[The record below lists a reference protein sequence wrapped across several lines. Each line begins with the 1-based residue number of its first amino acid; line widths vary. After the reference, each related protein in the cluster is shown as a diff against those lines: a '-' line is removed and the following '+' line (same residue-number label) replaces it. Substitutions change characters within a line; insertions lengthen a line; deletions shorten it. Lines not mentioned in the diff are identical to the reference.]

1 MMIMRNKIL
10 ITSIILAFF
19 AFSCLTLIDASLTL
33 KLYAQFDDLNSKF
46 ITTTSSYSNTG
57 LDSEDVLFAAPP
69 GNYSKLYSTV
79 SGNQLMVDSW
89 NSSSL
94 SREILLSFEAVP
106 TAGAGYVNFSWNFGG
121 SDDYDAL
128 LLHCQDGVVCG
139 DESTR
144 VNLES
149 ASEASYFINSDETT
163 YFKLIINYNP
173 AVAPVDNPTTG
184 GGGGGADPTPSMKLD
199 LPKPVSIEEI
209 GPISF
214 NVTLENDGN
223 VNMKNV
229 QLAGSLTENSQPTK
243 TAVSFNETNFSTFS
257 IAEKRGVEVSTYI
270 TSEEITVYEILIN
283 ASSENPSYNTQ
294 AKVYLTFIGKNG
306 SGIAKI
312 IAFTEGLINENAE
325 CLDLKDMI
333 NDARAEFDKGNTLAA
348 IEKAQEA
355 LAACKNILD
364 NPRKP
369 IYNKINQS
377 TILTYLGVAILVAI
391 LFGAIFNLYKFWN
404 FRMSGKKRFLKS

>member
-1 MMIMRNKIL
+1 MRNKIL
-10 ITSIILAFF
+10 ISIAILTF
-19 AFSCLTLIDASLTL
+19 AFSCFTIIDASLTL

-57 LDSEDVLFAAPP
+57 IDSEDVLFAAPP

-79 SGNQLMVDSW
+79 SGNELMVDSW

-94 SREILLSFEAVP
+94 SREILLSFDAVP
-106 TAGAGYVNFSWNFGG
+106 TAGAGYVHFTWNFGDG
-121 SDDYDAL
+121 DDYDAL
-128 LLHCQDGVVCG
+128 LLHCQDGAVCG

-144 VNLES
+144 TDLES
-149 ASEASYFINSDETT
+149 VYEVSYFINSDETN

-173 AVAPVDNPTTG
+173 PVVPVDNPTTG

-229 QLAGSLTENSQPTK
+229 QLAGSLTENSQLTK
-243 TAVSFNETNFSTFS
+243 TAVNFNETNFSTFS

-270 TSEEITVYEILIN
+270 SSEEITVYEILIN
-283 ASSENPSYNTQ
+283 ASSESPSYTTQ
-294 AKVYLTFIGKNG
+294 SKVYLTFIGKNG
-306 SGIAKI
+306 SGIVKI

-333 NDARAEFDKGNTLAA
+333 NEAKAEFDEGNTQAA

-355 LAACKNILD
+355 LVACKNILD
-364 NPRKP
+364 NPKKP
-369 IYNKINQS
+369 IYNKINQN
-377 TILTYLGVAILVAI
+377 TIITYLGVAILVAI
-391 LFGAIFNLYKFWN
+391 LFGAIFNLYKFWK
-404 FRMSGKKRFLKS
+404 FRMSGEKRFLKS